1 MRWAS
6 RTRANLFAGKI
17 VPSLRLRTHMAF
29 FHVHFQK
36 MRENEFIITRE
47 VIPDN
52 HTKHSENT
60 NKYNVY
66 ANEIIPYKYI
76 VPPGLSSGTYF

>member
-17 VPSLRLRTHMAF
+17 VPSLRLRTLMAF
-29 FHVHFQK
+29 FHVFHK
-36 MRENEFIITRE
+36 MRKNKFTITS
-47 VIPDN
+47 N
-52 HTKHSENT
+52 HTKDSENT
-60 NKYNVY
+60 NKYNVNT
-66 ANEIIPYKYI
+66 NEIIPYKYI

>member
-29 FHVHFQK
+29 FHIHFQK
-36 MRENEFIITRE
+36 MRENEFIITS
-47 VIPDN
+47 N
-52 HTKHSENT
+52 HTKDSENT
-60 NKYNVY
+60 NKYIVN